1 MIKNIKKFYINF
13 CLLYKAKN
21 ILKNIKPWEA
31 KYLLCDPI
39 FNVHKP
45 FSFCPMF
52 SAFALAR
59 KLNATPLFFYE
70 RNINKSELG
79 IYRFLKLPSISVEEL
94 LNENI
99 KKVAIKR
106 PSSLKKIYKYFIG
119 GIPVGRCIWDEVIWN
134 KQCTIKKITDAMPS
148 IKRAERYYEAT
159 KKIISSKNIVGG
171 FFTHTTGIMSGI
183 PIRVLMANGIDV
195 YSGYG
200 NLLKIKK
207 LKSFNTKNGYV
218 RPATDVN
225 KKIFKENY
233 NQKQL
238 KNAALFFQKTFPIS
252 QSRGTEAKWL
262 IAMHAFS
269 DTPNGSMQYIFKDYN
284 EWFNFTLIEIIKNKN
299 VHWVI
304 KPHPHRDNWPDDFQY
319 EKIKKTIKPW
329 NHITLYEEKWDFNLN
344 KIGFSN
350 LFSEMAG
357 VLTCCGSLAIQFAAA
372 GKQNLCCGD
381 NFFTELNVI
390 NRAKTKKEYLKKI
403 KEIRPTTTKS
413 PRAKINN
420 AQLAYYL
427 SYKYIPSLLLPGNF
441 TNWESYMEKE
451 FLQNLNTLR
460 SLDNDLNFL

>member
-1 MIKNIKKFYINF
+1 VIKKIKTFYVIL
-13 CLLYKAKN
+13 CLLNKAKN
-21 ILKNIKPWEA
+21 ILKHIKPWGA

-45 FSFCPMF
+45 FSFCTMF

-79 IYRFLKLPSISVEEL
+79 IYRFLNLPSISVEEL
-94 LNENI
+94 LNKNI
-99 KKVAIKR
+99 KKVAIRK
-106 PSSLKKIYKYFIG
+106 PSSLKKIYKYLID

-134 KQCTIKKITDAMPS
+134 KQCTIKKITHAMPS
-148 IKRAERYYEAT
+148 IKRAEKYYNAT
-159 KKIISSKNIVGG
+159 KKIISSKNVIGG

-195 YSGYG
+195 FSGYG
-200 NLLKIKK
+200 NLSKIKK
-207 LKSFNTKNGYV
+207 LKKFDTKSGYV

-225 KKIFKENY
+225 KKIFNKY
-233 NQKQL
+233 CNQNHL

-252 QSRGTEAKWL
+252 QSKKEEAKWL

-284 EWFNFTLIEIIKNKN
+284 EWFNFTLNEIIKNKN

-319 EKIKKTIKPW
+319 EKIKKTVKLW
-329 NHITLYEEKWDFNLN
+329 NHITLYEETWDFNLN

-381 NFFTELNVI
+381 NFFTELDVI
-390 NRAKTKKEYLKKI
+390 NRAKTKKEYSKKI
-403 KEIRPTTTKS
+403 KEIRPLTTKFS
-413 PRAKINN
+413 KAKIKK

-427 SYKYIPSLLLPGNF
+427 AYNYIPSLLLPSNF
-441 TNWESYMEKE
+441 TTWESYMNQD
-451 FLQNLNTLR
+451 FLQNLNTTN
-460 SLDNDLNFL
+460 SLNNELSFL